1 MLFLVLPLRG
11 YSKDLNNT
19 CYTVISVLLTDNYVT
34 NTLRKHHICVVIF
47 CMKGGEAGIVAPLAL
62 FFAIQS
68 KITHA
73 ILACHLS
80 GWHVQEV

>member
-1 MLFLVLPLRG
+1 
-11 YSKDLNNT
+11 
-19 CYTVISVLLTDNYVT
+19 LLTDNYVT

-62 FFAIQS
+62 FFAIQI

-80 GWHVQEV
+80 